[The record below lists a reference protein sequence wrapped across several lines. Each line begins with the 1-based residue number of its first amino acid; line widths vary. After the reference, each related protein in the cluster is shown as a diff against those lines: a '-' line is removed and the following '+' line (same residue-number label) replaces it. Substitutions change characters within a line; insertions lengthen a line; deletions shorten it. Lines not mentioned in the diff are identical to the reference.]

1 MSLIQTFD
9 PSLEH
14 IFQDTIDRYGI
25 DAQLDQMQ
33 EEAIELALAIRKYKR
48 AQKHGTLNDVNI
60 RTHELLK
67 EIADVIIMTQ
77 QMRLGL
83 SDMYIQ
89 SYIRQKLERQK
100 ERLANHS
107 HES

>member
-1 MSLIQTFD
+1 MTQTFD

-14 IFQDTIDRYGI
+14 VFQDTIDRYGI

-48 AQKHGTLNDVNI
+48 AQKHGTEDDIFRRKN
-60 RTHELLK
+60 ELLG

-83 SDMYIQ
+83 PDNYIQ
-89 SYIRQKLERQK
+89 SYIRQKLERQAQ
-100 ERLANHS
+100 RLAKKT

>member
-1 MSLIQTFD
+1 MTQTF
-9 PSLEH
+9 PIQLEH
-14 IFQDTIDRYGI
+14 VFQDTIDRYGI

-48 AQKHGTLNDVNI
+48 AQKHGTDDDIFKRKHEMI
-60 RTHELLK
+60 R
-67 EIADVIIMTQ
+67 EIADVIIMSQ

-83 SDMYIQ
+83 PDIYIQ
-89 SYIRQKLERQK
+89 SAINEKLLRQQQ
-100 ERLANHS
+100 RLRKNS

>member
-1 MSLIQTFD
+1 MTQTFK

-14 IFQDTIDRYGI
+14 VFQDTIDRYGI

-48 AQKHGTLNDVNI
+48 AQKHGTEDDVFRRKHEMI
-60 RTHELLK
+60 R
-67 EIADVIIMTQ
+67 EIADVIIMSQ
-77 QMRLGL
+77 QMRLGFP
-83 SDMYIQ
+83 DMYIQ
-89 SYIRQKLERQK
+89 AAIEEKLRRQQ
-100 ERLANHS
+100 ERLAKKS

>member
-1 MSLIQTFD
+1 MTQSFPTE
-9 PSLEH
+9 LEH
-14 IFQDTIDRYGI
+14 VFQDTIDRYGI

-48 AQKHGTLNDVNI
+48 AQKHGTSDDIDRKKFDMLA
-60 RTHELLK
+60 

-89 SYIRQKLERQK
+89 SFIQQKLLRQ
-100 ERLANHS
+100 EQRLAKHS

>member
-1 MSLIQTFD
+1 MTQTFQPD
-9 PSLEH
+9 LEH
-14 IFQDTIDRYGI
+14 VFQDTIDRYGI

-48 AQKHGTLNDVNI
+48 AQKHGTEDDVF
-60 RTHELLK
+60 RRKHELIG

-83 SDMYIQ
+83 PDMYIQ
-89 SYIRQKLERQK
+89 AAITQKLNRQQ
-100 ERLANHS
+100 ERLAKKT

>member
-1 MSLIQTFD
+1 MTQTFD
-9 PSLEH
+9 ENLQH
-14 IFQDTIDRYGI
+14 VFQDTIDRYGI

-33 EEAIELALAIRKYKR
+33 EEALELALAIRKYKR
-48 AQKHGTLNDVNI
+48 AQKHGTEYDI
-60 RTHELLK
+60 ATRKHEMIG

-83 SDMYIQ
+83 PDMYIQ
-89 SYIRQKLERQK
+89 AAIRQKLERQQG
-100 ERLANHS
+100 RLAKNK